1 MRKKLFYASPYPA
14 LFFLL
19 LSFLLIFFVP
29 AGGFAQTRKITG
41 TVSASDNGTVLSGAT
56 VKVKGANVS
65 TVTDAAG
72 VFTINAAPNA
82 ILTIT
87 SVGYA
92 AQDVPVNNNATL
104 TIKLVAD
111 PQSLTQVVIVG
122 YGSVKRK
129 DLTGSVS
136 SISADQI
143 EKVPVTTL
151 DQAIQGR
158 SAGVEVT
165 NNDGQP
171 GGGVQVQIR
180 GVGSLGYTDPLYVV
194 DGYPLSGGI
203 SNISPS
209 DIATIDI
216 LKDASATAI
225 YGNRASNGV
234 VIITTKR
241 GRKNGVQIAV
251 DAQTA
256 VQTKPKEYKVLNA
269 QQWGALAYQHAAIDG
284 YTALANWADAD
295 TLHEA
300 DWQNAVYQ
308 TGVRQQYN
316 VAIRGGSEKT
326 QTSISAGYFD
336 QKGIVLGSEY
346 KRYSV
351 GANVDYNATN
361 WLKSVTS
368 IKYTR
373 LNSVIPF
380 GTGGQGAASGVGYL
394 TKLPPTLDGG
404 NLLTPLIKQT
414 IGGVVNYGFFNPNN
428 QAVRNWGSGPVY
440 GIQTQDQQNLTNYI
454 LGTSSLEATV
464 LPGLRIKTN
473 FGINID
479 DFSGYYFTPSDTREA
494 AQYGTGTQ
502 SSLNYFSQSSSSMYE
517 WLWENTVAYTKT
529 FGNHKIDAV
538 AGISAQHTLNS
549 YIGGAGTGLAS
560 NALRDLAQVAT
571 ITNVYGNQNITTLES
586 QFGRINYTYADKY
599 LLTATVRRDGS
610 SKFAPGNQYGIF
622 PSGSVAWRAKQESF
636 LEGVN
641 WLSDLKIRASYGE
654 IGNQLGIS
662 PFQYLSLYS
671 SGPSDGN
678 TLSNGYPFGKVY
690 QPGLVLAALPNP
702 NLKWETSDQTDI
714 GLDAAFLNG
723 SLTFTADYY
732 RKESRNF
739 LLNIPVPAQTGFTNA
754 QRNVGSILNDGVEF
768 AATYSHSAG
777 GGFHYNVG
785 FNITTVHNELLSLA
799 SGENYIYNLLTLGF
813 PTTGTNNWGTYS
825 ISQIGKPVGEFY
837 GYKSAGIFQSQKQ
850 IDALNAIAIA
860 KYGAGNYY
868 EPTQGPA
875 GSAVPGDRYFKDINN
890 QGRITPD
897 SSQTA
902 LGSPIPKFFGG
913 ATFDATYKNW
923 DFSVFLYGTYGNKL
937 FNYQERTLES
947 FGSSTGSVGLENIG
961 LKYYQNAWTPTNGSN
976 RYAQIDANEF
986 NANTRPSDA
995 YVENGSY
1002 LRLRNL
1008 TIGYTVPWKT
1018 ANDNFKPRI
1027 RLYITAQN
1035 LFTITKYT
1043 GLDPEIG
1050 QPLGTDPNN
1059 PSAGAVVRNVTASGI
1074 DVGTYPNSRYYTVGF
1089 NVTF

>member
-1 MRKKLFYASPYPA
+1 MRKKLFYASSGRSV
-14 LFFLL
+14 FFLL
-19 LSFLLIFFVP
+19 LPLLLIFFVS
-29 AGGFAQTRKITG
+29 AGAFAQTRKVTG
-41 TVSASDNGTVLSGAT
+41 TVNASDNGTPLAGAT
-56 VKVKGANVS
+56 VKVKGTSVS
-65 TVTDAAG
+65 TSTDVNG
-72 VFTINAAPNA
+72 VFTISAAANA

-92 AQDVPVNNNATL
+92 AQDFPVNNSATL
-104 TIKLVAD
+104 AIKLVAD

-129 DLTGSVS
+129 DLTGAVS

-241 GRKNGVQIAV
+241 GRKNGVQISV
-251 DAQTA
+251 DANTA
-256 VQTKPKEYKVLNA
+256 VQSKPKEYAVLNA
-269 QQWGALAYQHAAIDG
+269 QQWGALAFQHAAIDG

-300 DWQNAVYQ
+300 DWQKAVYQ

-346 KRYSV
+346 KRFSL

-368 IKYTR
+368 LKYTR

-380 GTGGQGAASGVGYL
+380 GTGGQGAGAGVGYL
-394 TKLPPTLDGG
+394 SKLPPTLDGG
-404 NLLTPLIKQT
+404 NLITPQIKQT
-414 IGGVVNYGFFNPNN
+414 IDGTVNYGFFNPNN
-428 QAVRNWGSGPVY
+428 QAVRNWGSGSVY
-440 GIQTQDQQNLTNYI
+440 GIETQDQQNRTDYL
-454 LGTSSLEATV
+454 LGTTSLEATI
-464 LPGLRIKTN
+464 LPGLRVKTN
-473 FGINID
+473 FGINIS

-502 SSLNYFSQSSSSMYE
+502 SSLNYFSQSSSSLYE

-529 FGNHKIDAV
+529 FGLHKIDV
-538 AGISAQHTLNS
+538 VGGISAQHTLNS

-560 NALRDLAQVAT
+560 DALRDLGQVAT
-571 ITNVYGNQNITTLES
+571 VTNVYGNQNITTLES

-636 LEGVN
+636 LQSVD
-641 WLSDLKIRASYGE
+641 WLSDLKFRASYGQ
-654 IGNQLGIS
+654 IGNQLGIA
-662 PFQYLSLYS
+662 PFKYLSLYS
-671 SGPSDGN
+671 SGPPDGN
-678 TLSNGYPFGKVY
+678 GASNGYPFGKVY

-739 LLNIPVPAQTGFTNA
+739 LLNIPVPAQTGFTSA

-768 AATYSHSAG
+768 AATYSHTAG

-799 SGENYIYNLLTLGF
+799 TGENYIYNLVTLGF

-850 IDALNAIAIA
+850 IDALNAVAIA

-875 GSAVPGDRYFKDINN
+875 GSAIPGDRYFVDINH

-913 ATFDATYKNW
+913 ATFDGTYKNW
-923 DFSVFLYGTYGNKL
+923 DFSVFLYGTYGNKIY
-937 FNYQERTLES
+937 NYQERTLES

-986 NANTRPSDA
+986 NANSRPSDA

-1027 RLYITAQN
+1027 RIYVTAQN

-1059 PSAGAVVRNVTASGI
+1059 VPGGAVVRNVTASGI
-1074 DVGTYPNSRYYTVGF
+1074 DVGTYPNSRYYTIGF

>member
-1 MRKKLFYASPYPA
+1 MRKKFFYASFCRS

-19 LSFLLIFFVP
+19 FSFLLIFFDP
-29 AGGFAQTRKITG
+29 AGGFAQARKITG
-41 TVSASDNGTVLSGAT
+41 TVTASDNGTLLSGAT
-56 VKVKGANVS
+56 VKVKGTNVS
-65 TVTDAAG
+65 TSTDVNG
-72 VFTINAAPNA
+72 VFTISAAANA

-92 AQDVPVNNNATL
+92 AQDVPVNSSATL
-104 TIKLVAD
+104 AIRLVAD

-129 DLTGSVS
+129 DLTGAVS

-180 GVGSLGYTDPLYVV
+180 GVGSLGYTSPLYVV

-241 GRKNGVQIAV
+241 GRKNGVQISV
-251 DAQTA
+251 DANTA
-256 VQTKPKEYKVLNA
+256 VQSKPKEYAVLNA
-269 QQWGALAYQHAAIDG
+269 QQWGALAYQHATLDG

-300 DWQNAVYQ
+300 DWQKAVYQ

-346 KRYSV
+346 KRYSI
-351 GANVDYNATN
+351 GANVDYNPTN

-368 IKYTR
+368 LKYTR
-373 LNSVIPF
+373 LNSVIPL
-380 GTGGQGAASGVGYL
+380 GTGGQGAGQGIGYL
-394 TKLPPTLDGG
+394 SKLPPTLDGG
-404 NLLTPLIKQT
+404 NLNTPLIKQT

-440 GIQTQDQQNLTNYI
+440 SIETQDQQNLTNYI
-454 LGTSSLEATV
+454 LGTTSLEATI
-464 LPGLRIKTN
+464 LPGLRVKTN
-473 FGINID
+473 FGINIS

-502 SSLNYFSQSSSSMYE
+502 SSLNLFSQNSSSLYE
-517 WLWENTVAYTKT
+517 WLWENTVAYTKA
-529 FGNHKIDAV
+529 FGLHKIDV
-538 AGISAQHTLNS
+538 VGGISAQHTLNS
-549 YIGGAGTGLAS
+549 YLGGTGTGLAS
-560 NALRDLAQVAT
+560 NALRDLGQVAT
-571 ITNVYGNQNITTLES
+571 VTNVYGNQNITTLES

-636 LEGVN
+636 LQSVD
-641 WLSDLKIRASYGE
+641 WLTDLKIRASYGQ
-654 IGNQLGIS
+654 IGNQLGIA

-671 SGPSDGN
+671 SGPPDGN
-678 TLSNGYPFGKVY
+678 QSSNGYPFGKLY

-702 NLKWETSDQTDI
+702 NLKWETSNQTDI

-723 SLTFTADYY
+723 NLTLTADYY

-768 AATYSHSAG
+768 AATYSHTAG

-799 SGENYIYNLLTLGF
+799 SGENYIYNLVTLGF

-850 IDALNAIAIA
+850 IDALNAIAVA
-860 KYGAGNYY
+860 KYGAGNFY
-868 EPTQGPA
+868 ETTQGPA
-875 GSAVPGDRYFKDINN
+875 KSAVPGDRYFVDINH

-913 ATFDATYKNW
+913 ATFDGTYKNW
-923 DFSVFLYGTYGNKL
+923 DFSVFLYGTYGNKIY
-937 FNYQERTLES
+937 NYQERTLES

-961 LKYYQNAWTPTNGSN
+961 LKYYQNAWTPTNGNN

-986 NANTRPSDA
+986 NANSRPSDA

-1018 ANDNFKPRI
+1018 TSDNFKPRI
-1027 RLYITAQN
+1027 RVYITAQN

-1059 PSAGAVVRNVTASGI
+1059 TAAGAVVRNVTASGI
-1074 DVGTYPNSRYYTVGF
+1074 DVGTYPNSRYYTIGF